1 VVIAGDA
8 GRLRQVLINL
18 LGNAVKFTEQGE
30 VALTVTA
37 SEGTGNWRR
46 ISFAVRDTGPGI
58 APEHQQRIFDSF
70 SQVDA
75 SITRK
80 YGGTGLG
87 LAISR
92 SLVEQMGGHLRVESE
107 LGHGAT
113 FSFSIAAEIADMPQ
127 VNAPPAAREPAADLP
142 ALKIIVTDDNA
153 VNRRVAVS
161 LLKLLGYQ
169 ADSACDAKDLLERLK
184 HTDYDVVFM
193 DVQMPEMDGLEAT
206 RRIRADLPS
215 GRQPHVVAM
224 TAAAFPEDRARCL
237 EAGMNDYIAKPASL
251 DELGA
256 VLRRA
261 KRESSRG

>member
-1 VVIAGDA
+1 
-8 GRLRQVLINL
+8 
-18 LGNAVKFTEQGE
+18 
-30 VALTVTA
+30 
-37 SEGTGNWRR
+37 
-46 ISFAVRDTGPGI
+46 
-58 APEHQQRIFDSF
+58 
-70 SQVDA
+70 
-75 SITRK
+75 
-80 YGGTGLG
+80 
-87 LAISR
+87 
-92 SLVEQMGGHLRVESE
+92 MGGRLRVESQ

-113 FSFSIAAEIADMPQ
+113 FSFSIAAEVAEMPQ
-127 VNAPPAAREPAADLP
+127 VNAPPPAAREPAADLP
-142 ALKIIVTDDNA
+142 ALKIIVPDDNA

-169 ADSACDAKDLLERLK
+169 ADSAGDAKDLLERVK

-237 EAGMNDYIAKPASL
+237 DAGMNDYIAKPASL
-251 DELGA
+251 DELAA

-261 KRESSRG
+261 KQKSSGG